1 MKHVRALKAEPGRLT
16 EYHTT
21 HPTESQRPAD
31 QAAAAWD
38 TFKTDKPAYAELL
51 GQLAQTQQGLCA
63 YCEQRL
69 VDATGQLVPNDYQI
83 EHVLAKSGAVGRVLD
98 WTNLALACIG
108 GTYKHHQDVSRRFTD
123 KRDTSCG
130 QAKGDDDLPPG
141 GDPRGHPLL
150 DPLVEIG
157 IDGRLCVNDQNCI
170 AAGVAPKAVADT
182 IALLNLDCER
192 LRKTRQDRR
201 DNVNAWVVPL
211 LAELLAEAHLGPAD
225 HQQIRDLIIA
235 GRLQPDSL
243 GYLRAFWTTER
254 SALGPDAET
263 WIANNQALF
272 A

>member
-1 MKHVRALKAEPGRLT
+1 MKHVRALKAEPNLLAQYRNANPN
-16 EYHTT
+16 EQ
-21 HPTESQRPAD
+21 SRPAD

-150 DPLVEIG
+150 DPLVEVG
-157 IDGRLCVNDQNCI
+157 IDGRLSVNGQNCT
-170 AAGVAPKAVADT
+170 AAGIAPKVVADT
-182 IALLNLDCER
+182 ITLLNLDCER

-201 DNVNAWVVPL
+201 DNVNSWLIPL
-211 LAELLAEAHLGPAD
+211 LTELLAEAHLGHAQR
-225 HQQIRDLIIA
+225 QQMLDLIIA
-235 GRLQPDSL
+235 GRLQPDGL

-254 SALGPDAET
+254 SALGSDAET
-263 WIANNQALF
+263 WVSNNQAQL